1 MDVSPLGQ
9 EAGQWTWR
17 DRGDPS
23 MEVSPEHICGATGEA
38 GDPGAV
44 GVHVAKALLACQH
57 PQSPFLC
64 KVNFS
69 PVSPSPLGKKPLFP
83 SLPCS
88 WATVMSWSPLITHTN
103 EKLDGGESNVWKQV
117 LRGSHFRVGMARR

>member
-1 MDVSPLGQ
+1 MDVSPPGQ

-17 DRGDPS
+17 DRGDPG
-23 MEVSPEHICGATGEA
+23 MEVSPEHICGASGEA

-44 GVHVAKALLACQH
+44 GVHVVKALLACQH

-69 PVSPSPLGKKPLFP
+69 PVSPFPPREEAALSQPPLQLGHSHVLV
-83 SLPCS
+83 S
-88 WATVMSWSPLITHTN
+88 
-103 EKLDGGESNVWKQV
+103 SNHPHQREAGW
-117 LRGSHFRVGMARR
+117 RRE